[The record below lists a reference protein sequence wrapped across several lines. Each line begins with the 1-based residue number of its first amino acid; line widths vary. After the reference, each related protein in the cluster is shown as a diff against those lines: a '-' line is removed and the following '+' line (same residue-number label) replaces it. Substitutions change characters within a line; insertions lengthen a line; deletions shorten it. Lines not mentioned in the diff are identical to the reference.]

1 MSANKSESEYSL
13 HQNHDIVENP
23 RKRFCV
29 DHAGRKSWSLLER
42 TTDEEVLQE
51 MGVSLLE
58 SDEESSCGPSVSGIT
73 QKSTKHRQDIENVN
87 PNINS
92 VMSPRSRYSPRSPK
106 RKGSPNAGPSKA
118 KSPRSSDKTKP
129 LQQTEQQVLET
140 SIIDEY
146 LIEEET
152 PLGQSVSAAYIP
164 TTRATYSAGSDSS
177 GGRQSYT
184 PLGIEDD
191 LMLERRHKSEP
202 TESDSFKLLS
212 DEMMLSVFSWLPK
225 RTLSHCMLVCKRWYR
240 VACDETLWVR
250 MDLGNKTISKDALGR
265 IMSRKPVILR
275 LASSEIGD
283 WTPAAPPSASRL
295 QYLDL
300 SMCSISPSTLD
311 TLLACC
317 PNLKKLSL
325 ESLPV
330 EDSTLSIIG
339 RCTNLETLNL
349 TMACGLKTEGFKALF
364 EGCTSERNWDAV
376 SSFCKAVML
385 AKREAA
391 RVREQSSSSRPSR
404 RNRRL

>member
-42 TTDEEVLQE
+42 TTDEEV
-51 MGVSLLE
+51 
-58 SDEESSCGPSVSGIT
+58 
-73 QKSTKHRQDIENVN
+73 
-87 PNINS
+87 
-92 VMSPRSRYSPRSPK
+92 SRTPVPAFFR
-106 RKGSPNAGPSKA
+106 A
-118 KSPRSSDKTKP
+118 KP

-225 RTLSHCMLVCKRWYR
+225 RTLSHCMLVCKRYVDIVVVFKCGRTKFR
-240 VACDETLWVR
+240 VSLLALN
-250 MDLGNKTISKDALGR
+250 LGWCGISEECLQVLVEK
-265 IMSRKPVILR
+265 
-275 LASSEIGD
+275 
-283 WTPAAPPSASRL
+283 APQRL
-295 QYLDL
+295 QRL
-300 SMCSISPSTLD
+300 
-311 TLLACC
+311 
-317 PNLKKLSL
+317 NLGG
-325 ESLPV
+325 
-330 EDSTLSIIG
+330 I
-339 RCTNLETLNL
+339 RTLNDDIL
-349 TMACGLKTEGFKALF
+349 
-364 EGCTSERNWDAV
+364 ERLVNRCPRLLELDV
-376 SSFCKAVML
+376 SDC
-385 AKREAA
+385 
-391 RVREQSSSSRPSR
+391 
-404 RNRRL
+404 